1 MYDTFLKLVREELT
15 TGKLLPL
22 PDAKINDFQDF
33 IKNAIVMLHST
44 PLETRKFFIEAYKK
58 AIGDADNLLR
68 IRIAK
73 ACLGAKYERE
83 TFDLLMLASVEKII
97 EFYKGVMTGMY
108 IMPSREAVV
117 VKFRVSLRINDRSY
131 RPGDIVSI
139 DLGKALGLYIL
150 GAVDP
155 VKQPIFDS
163 LL

>member
-22 PDAKINDFQDF
+22 PDAKINDFLDF

-44 PLETRKFFIEAYKK
+44 PVESRKFFIEAYKK

-73 ACLGAKYERE
+73 VCLGAKYESE
-83 TFDLLMLASVEKII
+83 TFDSHMLASVEKII
-97 EFYKGVMTGMY
+97 EFYRGVMTGMY
-108 IMPSREAVV
+108 VMPSRDTVV
-117 VKFRVSLRINDRSY
+117 VKFRISLGINGRSY

-150 GAVDP
+150 DAVEP
-155 VKQPIFDS
+155 VKQPIFDN